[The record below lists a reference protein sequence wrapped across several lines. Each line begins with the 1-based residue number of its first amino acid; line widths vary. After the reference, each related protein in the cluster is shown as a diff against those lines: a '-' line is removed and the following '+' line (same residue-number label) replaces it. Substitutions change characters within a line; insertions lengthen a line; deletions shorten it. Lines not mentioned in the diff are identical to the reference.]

1 MSETKFVH
9 FITPHET
16 LEIPVEAVSSPTEIA
31 KGLMNRFYFADNS
44 GFLFEFGKET
54 RQSFWMKDTRIPLS
68 IAFID
73 NNGSIINIQDMDPF
87 STEPVTAPAPY
98 VAALEVHQG
107 FFEKHGIKIHNK
119 IKIENTAH
127 PVRIGE
133 ALNYDGEHAEAT
145 HHGLEDHDELT
156 LWDDVDWGLVTLPRP
171 RVIKSN
177 KPLNRKHL
185 AFKFVSF
192 VKRGTTNVPEF
203 WTRLRHP
210 SPSGL
215 DAPGTPQ
222 EMRRAGRPI
231 DDDRIEESWRNIDD
245 IYNAHGV
252 SLEGFSGSLSG
263 LARQAIERGQ
273 TDQLGFHRAARANDF
288 EPQDVIDMGTGIH
301 GFSRHAMASTIAL
314 FSPKQRMY
322 GGKGHHNSTLHQ
334 SIMAMDL
341 VGKLSSSAGL
351 EVTQDHI
358 NQIEK
363 TKLKLRKEIA
373 ASSGKPGRQKALQE
387 HHDSIVAP
395 ATPGTYNIN
404 DFSDHGILAMIPGGG
419 SYGSKLAGIQMLA
432 SEKRE
437 GSRPLRI
444 EDVVKRKNGLIT
456 VRDPETGKKIKGE
469 KEVKHEIGMQS
480 GPKVVSFAHNLEF
493 PDQSDSF
500 TSDARIK
507 SLLHLTHDKYSIYCG
522 SNCARPKDEKPKLD
536 DEDYEFD
543 TEAADDPYATESD
556 AWGTAGWD
564 AIDLRSDVRRGQG
577 DWPASKSYPGRKSIF
592 YGPGAGSQ
600 WQAAGADQAFQDV
613 FGARSIEGPVE
624 HGVEMNI
631 QRFQNAVWPETIL
644 SGSFG
649 NLDPRAKDLEKE
661 RLATSLDEFYLPS
674 DVREHLKKGESTS
687 LACRHVH
694 PYLEMAKDIRAKRL
708 SGFSVVRD
716 PSVIRSVLRSSA
728 GDTLD
733 FGSASAPRVQVENKS
748 PRERIEVGDGAFTAP
763 KTPGKSK
770 TKTSPKTKT
779 TPKSKGETKTT
790 PKTKKTPTKKKP
802 TKKSPSKKT
811 PTKKVKKKVV
821 KKKVVKRKRVVKKQQ
836 PTTISQPKT
845 LKPTN

>member
-16 LEIPVEAVSSPTEIA
+16 LEIPVEAVSDPTEIA

-73 NNGSIINIQDMDPF
+73 KNGSIIAMQHMDAF
-87 STEPVTAPAPY
+87 STEPVNSPAPY

-107 FFEKHGIKIHNK
+107 FFEKHEIKVNDK
-119 IKIENTAH
+119 VKIENNAH

-133 ALNYDGEHAEAT
+133 VLNYDGEHAEAT
-145 HHGLEDHDELT
+145 RHGLEDHDELT

-177 KPLNRKHL
+177 KPLRNRNHL

-192 VKRGTTNVPEF
+192 IKKGTATVPDY

-222 EMRRAGRPI
+222 ELRRAGRPI
-231 DDDRIEESWRNIDD
+231 DDDRLEESWRNIDD
-245 IYNAHGV
+245 IYQAHGA
-252 SLEGFSGSLSG
+252 SLETFSGELSK
-263 LARQAIERGQ
+263 LAKAAIERGK
-273 TDQLGFHRAARANDF
+273 TDQLAFHRAARANDF
-288 EPQDVIDMGTGIH
+288 EPQDVIDMGTGMH

-322 GGKGHHNSTLHQ
+322 GGKSHHNNTLHQ
-334 SIMAMDL
+334 SIMAMDI
-341 VGKLSSSAGL
+341 VGRLGSSAGL
-351 EVTQDHI
+351 EITQDHI

-363 TKLKLRKEIA
+363 TKAKLRAEIA
-373 ASSGKPGRQKALQE
+373 VSKEGRARALQQ
-387 HHDSIVAP
+387 HLDSIKTPTVA
-395 ATPGTYNIN
+395 GTYNIN

-419 SYGSKLAGIQMLA
+419 SYGSKLAGIQMLT

-437 GSRPLRI
+437 GARPLRI
-444 EDVVKRKNGLIT
+444 EEVIKRKNGLIT
-456 VRDPETGKKIKGE
+456 IRDPETGKKIKGE
-469 KEVKHEIGMQS
+469 KAVKHEIGMQS

-493 PDQSDSF
+493 PDESDSF

-507 SLLHLTHDKYSIYCG
+507 SLLKLNHDKYSIYCG
-522 SNCARPKDEKPKLD
+522 SNCARPSKDTKPKLSD
-536 DEDYEFD
+536 DEDYDFES
-543 TEAADDPYATESD
+543 EAGDDPYAED
-556 AWGTAGWD
+556 EGAWGTAGWD

-577 DWPASKSYPGRKSIF
+577 DWPASKSHPGKSFF
-592 YGPGAGSQ
+592 YGPGAGYQ
-600 WQAAGADQAFQDV
+600 WQGAAADLSFRDIY
-613 FGARSIEGPVE
+613 GGPSTSNPIM

-631 QRFQNAVWPETIL
+631 QRFQNSIWPETIL
-644 SGSFG
+644 GGSFG
-649 NLDPRAKDLEKE
+649 TLDPRAKDLEKE
-661 RLATSLDEFYLPS
+661 RLATSLDEFYLPKS
-674 DVREHLKKGESTS
+674 TKEHVERGESTS

-694 PYLEMAKDIRAKRL
+694 PYLELAKQVRAKRL
-708 SGFSVVRD
+708 SGLSVVRD
-716 PSVIRSVLRSSA
+716 PSTIRSVLRSSA

-733 FGSASAPRVQVENKS
+733 FGSASAPRIQIQDKS
-748 PRERIEVGDGAFTAP
+748 PKQRERIEVSDGAFTSL

-779 TPKSKGETKTT
+779 TPKSKGEKKTT
-790 PKTKKTPTKKKP
+790 PKTKKKP
-802 TKKSPSKKT
+802 TKKSPTKKT
-811 PTKKVKKKVV
+811 PTKKVV
-821 KKKVVKRKRVVKKQQ
+821 KKKVVKKRVVKKKVVKKE
-836 PTTISQPKT
+836 QPKT
-845 LKPTN
+845 LKPKN